1 MRKYNILQ
9 MMKSVVGNLSG
20 EYAAILEKAID
31 EYELPWDAPV
41 ELHIVDED
49 GAREYLRQ
57 ARKSVRIR

>member
-1 MRKYNILQ
+1 

-31 EYELPWDAPV
+31 GYGLPWDAPV